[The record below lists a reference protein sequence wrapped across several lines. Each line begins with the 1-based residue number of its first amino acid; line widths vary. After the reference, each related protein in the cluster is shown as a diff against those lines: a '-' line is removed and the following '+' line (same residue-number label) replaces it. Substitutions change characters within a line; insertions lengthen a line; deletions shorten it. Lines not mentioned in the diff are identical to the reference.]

1 MLNQEGTY
9 CNNQYYLD
17 ICFWK
22 RDSNY
27 QSILTKLIPKVFSS
41 KEELVRFW
49 INNLRYPKQYSF
61 RQLSFSVFEAYS
73 PFGTKED
80 LYGSFSRFTQYFTAT
95 PYYYCDGLKRLV
107 TCKELEEVFYS
118 LYNTESNGYTYQLRD
133 HKHHRISGYRSLKH
147 NRNYLRDSGAA
158 YDEIQSNT
166 KLPWRHRS
174 RVNRV
179 KHKDQLILGSW
190 WDDRTRANRTAGW
203 KNTKTRHQY
212 KVA

>member
-1 MLNQEGTY
+1 MVIGQGVILSKGVSMLTQEGTY
-9 CNNQYYLD
+9 YNNQYYLD

-22 RDSNY
+22 
-27 QSILTKLIPKVFSS
+27 
-41 KEELVRFW
+41 
-49 INNLRYPKQYSF
+49 
-61 RQLSFSVFEAYS
+61 
-73 PFGTKED
+73 
-80 LYGSFSRFTQYFTAT
+80 
-95 PYYYCDGLKRLV
+95 
-107 TCKELEEVFYS
+107 
-118 LYNTESNGYTYQLRD
+118 RD

-179 KHKDQLILGSW
+179 KHKDRIILSSW
-190 WDDRTRANRTAGW
+190 WDDRIRANRTAGW

-212 KVA
+212 KAA